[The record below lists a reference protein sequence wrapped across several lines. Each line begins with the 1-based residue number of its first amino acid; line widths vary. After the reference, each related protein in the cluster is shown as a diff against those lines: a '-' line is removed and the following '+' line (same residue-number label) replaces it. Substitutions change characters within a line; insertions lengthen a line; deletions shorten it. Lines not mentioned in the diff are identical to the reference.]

1 MTRRHDPDAGLTLC
15 GTPLAAQWAFVH
27 ASGKLTRVIQ
37 RFRMAMLIVF
47 GGLPGTGKTTIA
59 RRLAA
64 RWSATYLRI
73 DAIEQAIRTAGI
85 IAGDIGPAGYLVA
98 NALAASNLTNG
109 LTVVADCVNPVHDS
123 RQGWRAT
130 AARARAKIVEIEI
143 LCSDPAEHRRRVETR
158 ESDIDGLVPP
168 TWQDVLGR
176 DYEPWEA
183 SHVVIDTVSL
193 TPDEAIAVIERHLAG

>member
-1 MTRRHDPDAGLTLC
+1 M
-15 GTPLAAQWAFVH
+15 V
-27 ASGKLTRVIQ
+27 
-37 RFRMAMLIVF
+37 VF

-59 RRLAA
+59 RRVAA

-73 DAIEQAIRTAGI
+73 DAIEQAIRMAGI

-98 NALAASNLTNG
+98 NALAVSNLMNG

-168 TWQDVLGR
+168 TWQDVLGH
-176 DYEPWEA
+176 DYEPWDA
-183 SHVVIDTVSL
+183 SHVVIDTASL
-193 TPDEAIAVIERHLAG
+193 TPDEAIAVIERQLAG